1 MTNVTK
7 TETVDTEIIDKSIE
21 KSIDEQKDMFQTY
34 LTTSTKLRKKMIN
47 IYEERL
53 EQQRLVLQK
62 KVELDKDILHKNLY
76 GDYLQKITV
85 IEKEAVDRLNRLSL
99 EREAELANDKDEL
112 YTYFDN
118 ARKKLDKWRES
129 SPSRYKNEIEY
140 LDKNEAMKIS
150 TIEENALQLFEQSQK
165 MFDEI
170 VEIFYDND
178 ERIKRL

>member
-1 MTNVTK
+1 MTDITTTK
-7 TETVDTEIIDKSIE
+7 TVNTELINEPVDEP
-21 KSIDEQKDMFQTY
+21 KDMFQTY

-53 EQQRLVLQK
+53 EQQRLVLNK
-62 KVELDKDILHKNLY
+62 KVELDKDIVHKNLY
-76 GDYLQKITV
+76 NNYLQKITI
-85 IEKEAVDRLNRLSL
+85 IEKEAVDRLNKLSL

-118 ARKKLDKWRES
+118 ARKKLEKWQES
-129 SPSRYKNEIEY
+129 NPSRYKSELEY
-140 LDKNEAMKIS
+140 LDKNEMMKIS

-170 VEIFYDND
+170 VEIFYNND
-178 ERIKRL
+178 EGIKKL